1 MRRILKVTGN
11 IYMPMKP
18 GETLEE
24 AGDRFDETIDHGDIE
39 FASYK
44 MTIVDDDGNEI
55 EQTEEHNN

>member
-18 GETLEE
+18 GETLEA
-24 AGDRFDETIDHGDIE
+24 AGDRFYNVLNNGDVE

-44 MTIVDDDGNEI
+44 MAIIDDDSSEI
-55 EQTEEHNN
+55 EEEGE